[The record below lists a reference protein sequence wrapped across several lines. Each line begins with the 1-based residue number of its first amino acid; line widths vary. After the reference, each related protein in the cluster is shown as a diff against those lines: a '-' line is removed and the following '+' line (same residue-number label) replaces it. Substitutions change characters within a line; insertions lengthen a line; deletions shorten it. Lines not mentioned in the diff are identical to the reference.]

1 MACNELKRLGSKWFG
16 VGRGGLEWDRVGWSG
31 LERNSTKPE
40 VLRFYW
46 YFLISYFE
54 VLSRLATRE
63 AARVY
68 QFITN
73 NHASFH
79 FWWKENLLN
88 HQKVSKY
95 YEHDCRQEVLS
106 WTDCFD
112 FFDKIY
118 SKKIFS
124 IQNRKSESHDRIQH
138 VWICLYAKFYVK

>member
-1 MACNELKRLGSKWFG
+1 MAWSWSEWPG
-16 VGRGGLEWDRVGWSG
+16 VGWRGLEWVGAQFDKA
-31 LERNSTKPE
+31 R
-40 VLRFYW
+40 RFEILLIFP
-46 YFLISYFE
+46 YFLRSE

-63 AARVY
+63 ATRVY

-95 YEHDCRQEVLS
+95 YEHDLRQEVLS

-112 FFDKIY
+112 FCDKIC
-118 SKKIFS
+118 SKRVFS
-124 IQNRKSESHDRIQH
+124 IQNRKSESHNRIQH
-138 VWICLYAKFYVK
+138 VWICLYAKFHPK